1 MTHSNL
7 TTPHLSLHRR
17 RFLQSA
23 AVLGAAGAFPSIL
36 RNPALAAD
44 WDLPVPKQHY
54 VIAFF
59 QRRYEQLLA
68 RRIHQL
74 DGAVGRSSNRSGR
87 AFDYVGRAGPRI

>member
-17 RFLQSA
+17 RFLQGA

-54 VIAFF
+54 VIAFSNGDMNNSWRAAF
-59 QRRYEQLLA
+59 VNSMEQWGKKFKL
-68 RRIHQL
+68 
-74 DGAVGRSSNRSGR
+74 VGPG
-87 AFDYVGRAGPRI
+87 V